1 MRLLLETVIALA
13 WVGQRPTSE
22 AQVARDRNRLR
33 DFQQALAQRLRQ
45 AAELPQRQS
54 RLAVQVGERGYLLN
68 LDDIS
73 EVAPVGQLT
82 PVPLT
87 QPWFMGVTNVRGT
100 LYAVSDFAAW
110 QGLHFTSD
118 IGARRL
124 ILLGQKLGKHRAGL
138 VVTRV
143 VGLRLLDEMKPHVA
157 ALRRNWE
164 HASWLDRDGVGWIE
178 VDLEQLASDAEFL
191 QVVR

>member
-1 MRLLLETVIALA
+1 M
-13 WVGQRPTSE
+13 
-22 AQVARDRNRLR
+22 ARDRNRLR
-33 DFQQALAQRLRQ
+33 DFQQALAHRLRL

-54 RLAVQVGERGYLLN
+54 RLAVQVGDRGYLLN

-73 EVAPVGQLT
+73 EVAPIGQVT
-82 PVPLT
+82 SVPLT
-87 QPWFMGVTNVRGT
+87 QSWFMGITNVRGT

-110 QGLHFTSD
+110 LGLHFTSD

-124 ILLGQKLGKHRAGL
+124 ILLGQRLGKQRAGL

-143 VGLRLLDEMKPHVA
+143 VGLRLLDEMKPHSEL
-157 ALRRNWE
+157 LRRAWE
-164 HASWLDRDGVGWIE
+164 SASWLDRDGVGWIE
-178 VDLEQLASDAEFL
+178 VDLEQLASDVEFL

>member
-1 MRLLLETVIALA
+1 MQHAAGVVVALA
-13 WVGQRPTSE
+13 WQSSRRE
-22 AQVARDRNRLR
+22 IAVARDRNRLR

-54 RLAVQVGERGYLLN
+54 RLAVQVGDRGYLLN

-73 EVAPVGQLT
+73 EVAPIGQVT

-110 QGLHFTSD
+110 LGVHFTSD

-124 ILLGQKLGKHRAGL
+124 ILLGQRLGKQRTGL

-143 VGLRLLDEMKPHVA
+143 VGLRLLDEMTPHDTSG
-157 ALRRNWE
+157 RRAWE
-164 HASWLDRDGVGWIE
+164 SASWLDRDGVGWIE
-178 VDLEQLASDAEFL
+178 VNLEQLASDAEFL

>member
-1 MRLLLETVIALA
+1 MRHAAGIVVALVWQSLRREIA
-13 WVGQRPTSE
+13 
-22 AQVARDRNRLR
+22 VARDRNRLR

-54 RLAVQVGERGYLLN
+54 RLAVQVGDRGYLLN

-73 EVAPVGQLT
+73 EVAPIGQVT

-110 QGLHFTSD
+110 LGVHLTSD

-124 ILLGQKLGKHRAGL
+124 ILLGQRLGKQRTGL

-143 VGLRLLDEMKPHVA
+143 VGLRLLDEMKPHDTSRQRA
-157 ALRRNWE
+157 WE
-164 HASWLDRDGVGWIE
+164 SASWLDRDGVGWIE
-178 VDLEQLASDAEFL
+178 VNLEQLASDAEFL

>member
-1 MRLLLETVIALA
+1 M
-13 WVGQRPTSE
+13 
-22 AQVARDRNRLR
+22 ARDRNRLR
-33 DFQQALAQRLRQ
+33 NFQQALAQRLRL

-54 RLAVQVGERGYLLN
+54 RLAVQVGDRGYLLN

-73 EVAPVGQLT
+73 EVAPIGQIT

-87 QPWFMGVTNVRGT
+87 QPWFMGIANVRGT

-110 QGLHFTSD
+110 LGLHFTSD

-124 ILLGQKLGKHRAGL
+124 ILLGQRLSKQRSGL

-143 VGLRLLDEMKPHVA
+143 VGLRLLDEMKPHGGSL
-157 ALRRNWE
+157 LRGWE
-164 HASWLDRDGVGWIE
+164 SASWLDRDGVGWVE
-178 VDLEQLASDAEFL
+178 VDLEQLAADADFL

>member
-1 MRLLLETVIALA
+1 M
-13 WVGQRPTSE
+13 
-22 AQVARDRNRLR
+22 ARDRNRLR
-33 DFQQALAQRLRQ
+33 DFQQALALRLRQ

-54 RLAVQVGERGYLLN
+54 RLAVRVGDRRYLLN

-73 EVAPVGQLT
+73 EVAPVGQVT
-82 PVPLT
+82 SVPLT
-87 QPWFMGVTNVRGT
+87 QPWFMGVTNVRGS

-110 QGLHFTSD
+110 LGLHITSD

-124 ILLGQKLGKHRAGL
+124 ILLGQRLGKLRAGL

-143 VGLRLLDEMKPHVA
+143 VGLRLLDEMKPHETS
-157 ALRRNWE
+157 RRRAWE
-164 HASWLDRDGVGWIE
+164 LASWLDRDGAGWIE
-178 VDLEQLASDAEFL
+178 VDLQQLALDAEFL

>member
-1 MRLLLETVIALA
+1 L
-13 WVGQRPTSE
+13 
-22 AQVARDRNRLR
+22 ARDRNRLR
-33 DFQQALAQRLRQ
+33 DFQQALAQRLRL
-45 AAELPQRQS
+45 AAEQPQRQS
-54 RLAVQVGERGYLLN
+54 RLAVQVGDRGYLLN

-73 EVAPVGQLT
+73 EVAPISLVT

-87 QPWFMGVTNVRGT
+87 QAWFLGVTNVRGT

-110 QGLHFTSD
+110 LGLNFTSD

-124 ILLGQKLGKHRAGL
+124 ILLGQRLGKHRAGL

-143 VGLRLLDEMKPHVA
+143 VGLRLLDEMSPHTTS
-157 ALRRNWE
+157 LWRDWE
-164 HASWLDRDGVGWIE
+164 SASWLDRDGVGWIE
-178 VDLEQLASDAEFL
+178 VDLGQLASDVDFL

>member
-1 MRLLLETVIALA
+1 M
-13 WVGQRPTSE
+13 
-22 AQVARDRNRLR
+22 ARDRNRLR

-54 RLAVQVGERGYLLN
+54 RLAVQVGDRGYLLN

-73 EVAPVGQLT
+73 EVSPIGQVT

-87 QPWFMGVTNVRGT
+87 SSWFLGVTNVRGT
-100 LYAVSDFAAW
+100 LYAVSDFAEWLGWHTA
-110 QGLHFTSD
+110 SD
-118 IGARRL
+118 IGAKRL
-124 ILLGQKLGKHRAGL
+124 ILLGQRLGALRAGL

-143 VGLRLLDEMKPHVA
+143 VGLRLLDEMTPHVSP
-157 ALRRNWE
+157 LRRDWE
-164 HASWLDRDGVGWIE
+164 RSSWLDRDGVGWIE
-178 VDLEQLASDAEFL
+178 VDLEQLALDGEFL